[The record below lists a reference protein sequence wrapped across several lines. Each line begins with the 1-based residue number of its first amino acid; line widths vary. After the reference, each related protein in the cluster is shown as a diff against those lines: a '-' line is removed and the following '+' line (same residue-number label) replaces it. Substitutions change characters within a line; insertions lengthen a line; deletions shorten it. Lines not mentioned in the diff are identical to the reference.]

1 MLVKVRA
8 AHDKRQR
15 VMEIAT
21 VFRVNVVDVTHTTL
35 TLEASGKTAKL
46 DAMLELLEDF
56 GIVELSRT
64 GRIALSR
71 GDRGIKER
79 VLKAAKA
86 AGAEDTDW
94 DGGGV

>member
-1 MLVKVRA
+1 
-8 AHDKRQR
+8 
-15 VMEIAT
+15 
-21 VFRVNVVDVTHTTL
+21 
-35 TLEASGKTAKL
+35 
-46 DAMLELLEDF
+46 
-56 GIVELSRT
+56 VELSRT

-86 AGAEDTDW
+86 AGAEDVAW